1 MINKKLKQKLVKQM
15 NYVYQRLSPQDDK
28 CIAAKNLLRLH
39 YTLCILLLIS
49 FFLIP
54 NIYYQLFILSGT
66 MFVVFTNIIFSGCVI
81 TMMEQNLCPGMETVF
96 DWPLDL
102 FGIPVTNK
110 NRKIVTVLFFICVIL
125 IMIFVFYYLHIYK
138 KT

>member
-39 YTLCILLLIS
+39 YTLCILLLVS

-66 MFVVFTNIIFSGCVI
+66 IFVVFTNIIFSGCVI

-110 NRKIVTVLFFICVIL
+110 NRKIVTVLFFSCVIL
-125 IMIFVFYYLHIYK
+125 IMIFVFYYLHIYQK
-138 KT
+138 A